1 MNTHWYIPGFF
12 RYQRPILFM
21 NRRQL
26 CDFCVISKRQQ
37 PTNRCFRCDPGC
49 LPYMAGYKIAIL
61 LTRGRV
67 QAGVR
72 ALPRACTGNTCV
84 FFRRS
89 YMAHHKI
96 ARLLMRVTGI
106 FANLC
111 NKIRCRLVSGREI
124 AIPFLHF
131 LTNLAVHS
139 RSKLALFRI
148 LFR

>member
-1 MNTHWYIPGFF
+1 MGRLSQAAIKPLPFFF
-12 RYQRPILFM
+12 R
-21 NRRQL
+21 
-26 CDFCVISKRQQ
+26 SKRPYRQDHAR
-37 PTNRCFRCDPGC
+37 TCFQCDPGC

-67 QAGVR
+67 RRSHAGVR
-72 ALPRACTGNTCV
+72 ALPLACAGNTCV

-96 ARLLMRVTGI
+96 ARLLLRATGI

-111 NKIRCRLVSGREI
+111 NKMRCRLVSGREI

-131 LTNLAVHS
+131 LTNLAVRS
-139 RSKLALFRI
+139 RSKLALFRMF
-148 LFR
+148 FR

>member
-1 MNTHWYIPGFF
+1 MNCRHF
-12 RYQRPILFM
+12 
-21 NRRQL
+21 
-26 CDFCVISKRQQ
+26 CDFCVISERQQ
-37 PTNRCFRCDPGC
+37 PSRTCFQCDPGC

-61 LTRGRV
+61 LTRGCVRRSH
-67 QAGVR
+67 AGVR

-96 ARLLMRVTGI
+96 ARLLLRATGI

-111 NKIRCRLVSGREI
+111 NKMRCRLVSGREI

-139 RSKLALFRI
+139 RSKLALFRMF
-148 LFR
+148 FR